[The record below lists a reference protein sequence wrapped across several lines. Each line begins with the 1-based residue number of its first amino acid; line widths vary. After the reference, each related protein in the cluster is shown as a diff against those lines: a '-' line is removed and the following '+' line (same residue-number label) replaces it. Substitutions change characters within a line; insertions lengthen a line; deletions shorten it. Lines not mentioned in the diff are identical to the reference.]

1 MPQIEQSV
9 TINRPISEVFRFAAD
24 LNANGQQWQPDILAH
39 HQTDEKLRVGVMITQ
54 SRSTRLLGWRLDLNA
69 DIIGYQPNKL
79 IEYKGVLGR
88 FPVKG
93 RLEFSGSGGTTTV
106 AERLDIRLGCL
117 FAPFSPL
124 MTMVM
129 TGRTRRVLAKLKQ
142 ALESRGSRSQTPTDF
157 HQGMS

>member
-24 LNANGQQWQPDILAH
+24 FENKAQQWQPDIIQH
-39 HQTDEKLRVGVMITQ
+39 YQTEDKVRVGVMITQ

-69 DIIGYQPNKL
+69 DITGYQPNKL

-88 FPVKG
+88 FPVLG
-93 RLEFSGSGGTTTV
+93 RLEFSSAGGSTTV
-106 AERLDIRLGCL
+106 TESMDIRLGCL

-129 TGRTRRVLAKLKQ
+129 TGRTRRVLERLKQ
-142 ALESRGSRSQTPTDF
+142 LLESRSPGSQTPTDF
-157 HQGMS
+157 HQEL